1 MLNLLSAI
9 QGWAVALIIIAVI
22 LVVLIIAIAAWW
34 IKTYNKLVT
43 NAQKVSNQWSQ
54 IDVQLKKRYDLI
66 PNLVETVKGYAK
78 HEKETLEN
86 VVMWRSRATGA
97 VTTSE
102 AVEANNGLSQA
113 LGRLLVSVEKYPD
126 LKANTNFMALQAD
139 LKDVEGKIS
148 YARQFF
154 NDTVQKNNEL
164 IQKFPSSIVANR
176 HKDKFKVEKYFEAA
190 TVERE
195 APKVQF

>member
-1 MLNLLSAI
+1 MAPWAI
-9 QGWAVALIIIAVI
+9 ALIIIAV
-22 LVVLIIAIAAWW
+22 LVGLFAVLAVIWW
-34 IKTYNKLVT
+34 FKTYNRLVAAT
-43 NAQKVSNQWSQ
+43 QRVKNQWAQ

-78 HEKETLEN
+78 HEKETLGN
-86 VVMWRSRATGA
+86 VIMWRSRATSA
-97 VTTSE
+97 TTTDE
-102 AVEANNGLSQA
+102 AIEANNQLNQA
-113 LGRLLVSVEKYPD
+113 LGRLLVSIEKYPE
-126 LKANTNFMALQAD
+126 LKANANFLTLQSD
-139 LKDVEGKIS
+139 LKVIEDKIA

-176 HKDKFKVEKYFEAA
+176 HKDKFKLEKYFE
-190 TVERE
+190 VSDIVRDE

>member
-1 MLNLLSAI
+1 MAPWAI
-9 QGWAVALIIIAVI
+9 ALIIIAV
-22 LVVLIIAIAAWW
+22 LVGLFAVLAVFWW
-34 IKTYNKLVT
+34 FKTYNRLVAAT
-43 NAQKVSNQWSQ
+43 QRVKNQWAQ

-86 VVMWRSRATGA
+86 VIMWRSRATSA
-97 VTTSE
+97 TTTDE
-102 AVEANNGLSQA
+102 AIEANNQLNQA
-113 LGRLLVSVEKYPD
+113 LGRLLVSIEKYPE
-126 LKANTNFMALQAD
+126 LKANANFLTLQSD
-139 LKDVEGKIS
+139 LKVIEDKIA

-176 HKDKFKVEKYFEAA
+176 HKDKFKLEKYFE
-190 TVERE
+190 VSDIVRDE

>member
-1 MLNLLSAI
+1 MASWAI
-9 QGWAVALIIIAVI
+9 ALIIIAV
-22 LVVLIIAIAAWW
+22 LVVLLAIIAVIWW
-34 IKTYNKLVT
+34 FKTYNKLVAAT
-43 NAQKVSNQWSQ
+43 QKVKNQWAQ

-66 PNLVETVKGYAK
+66 PNLVETVKGYAT

-86 VVMWRSRATGA
+86 VVMWRSRATA
-97 VTTSE
+97 ATTTDE
-102 AVEANNGLSQA
+102 AIDANNQLNNA

-126 LKANTNFMALQAD
+126 LKANANFLALQSD
-139 LKDVEGKIS
+139 LKGIEDKIA

-164 IQKFPSSIVANR
+164 IQKFPSSIVAKK
-176 HKDKFKVEKYFEAA
+176 HTDKFKIEKYFEVADI
-190 TVERE
+190 VRDE

>member
-1 MLNLLSAI
+1 MWWI
-9 QGWAVALIIIAVI
+9 I
-22 LVVLIIAIAAWW
+22 LVVLVVAIVIAVVVWW

-43 NAQKVSNQWSQ
+43 VTQKVKNQWSQ

-86 VVMWRSRATGA
+86 VVMWRSKATNA
-97 VTTSE
+97 NSVTESI
-102 AVEANNGLSQA
+102 EANQGLSGA
-113 LGRLLVSVEKYPD
+113 LSRLLMVSENYPD
-126 LKANTNFMALQAD
+126 LKANANFLALQAD
-139 LKDVEGKIS
+139 LKDIENKIS

-164 IQKFPSSIVANR
+164 IEKFPSSIVAARN
-176 HKDKFKVEKYFEAA
+176 KTKFKIEKYFE
-190 TVERE
+190 VEDIVRE

>member
-1 MLNLLSAI
+1 MAPWTI
-9 QGWAVALIIIAVI
+9 ALIIIAV
-22 LVVLIIAIAAWW
+22 LVGLFAVLAVIWW
-34 IKTYNKLVT
+34 FKTYNRLVT
-43 NAQKVSNQWSQ
+43 AAQRVKNQWAQ

-86 VVMWRSRATGA
+86 VIMWRSRATSA
-97 VTTSE
+97 TTTDE
-102 AVEANNGLSQA
+102 AIEANNQLNQA
-113 LGRLLVSVEKYPD
+113 LGRLLVSIEKYPE
-126 LKANTNFMALQAD
+126 LKANANFLTLQSD
-139 LKDVEGKIS
+139 LKVIEDKIA

-176 HKDKFKVEKYFEAA
+176 HKDKFKLEKYFE
-190 TVERE
+190 VSDIVRDE

>member
-1 MLNLLSAI
+1 MAPWL
-9 QGWAVALIIIAVI
+9 IAVI
-22 LVVLIIAIAAWW
+22 VIAALLVIGIIAIIVWW
-34 IKTYNKLVT
+34 IKTYNKLVEST
-43 NAQKVSNQWSQ
+43 QKVQNQWSQ

-86 VVMWRSRATGA
+86 VIMWRSRATGA
-97 VTTSE
+97 TTTE
-102 AVEANNGLSQA
+102 EVMEANNGLSQA

-126 LKANTNFMALQAD
+126 LKANTNFMALQND
-139 LKDVEGKIS
+139 LKDVENKIAM
-148 YARQFF
+148 ARQFY

-176 HKDKFKVEKYFEAA
+176 HKDKFKIEKYFE
-190 TVERE
+190 VEEVVRE
-195 APKVQF
+195 APKVSF